1 MKEIAILLDV
11 TPRIVAFHM
20 YTMMKRLGTGAVL
33 VQYAVKHGLVGR
45 ELLVNSDSRS
55 RPHRFI
61 LLRSNEVVIGN
72 TGIRMRVLLAD
83 EQSPMLAQIER
94 TRGDP
99 PLT

>member
-45 ELLVNSDSRS
+45 
-55 RPHRFI
+55 
-61 LLRSNEVVIGN
+61 
-72 TGIRMRVLLAD
+72 
-83 EQSPMLAQIER
+83 
-94 TRGDP
+94 
-99 PLT
+99 